1 MSTCDAM
8 STRSS
13 YGKRSRALLSM
24 AARNPQQ
31 ELIGANVTAPR
42 ATPRLAPRGAPILR
56 VFPALAFNV
65 SFTSQLCSRQRRW
78 LAAAS
83 ILENNSKAF
92 PQ

>member
-42 ATPRLAPRGAPILR
+42 HATAGATWRSDPPSFSRARFQCFIHFTALL
-56 VFPALAFNV
+56 PAAALAGGGFN
-65 SFTSQLCSRQRRW
+65 TR
-78 LAAAS
+78 
-83 ILENNSKAF
+83 E
-92 PQ
+92 

>member
-42 ATPRLAPRGAPILR
+42 ATPPWRHVAPILR
-56 VFPALAFNV
+56 VFPRSLSNV
-65 SFTSQLCSRQRRW
+65 SSTSQLCSRQRRW